1 MKPALEKFLLIAATL
16 AAIGLFV
23 FVAMWSSIKE
33 KKTQMDDLFN
43 NTNVP
48 SSLYHVP
55 LELSGQE
62 AAQPSYRWH
71 LTADGSAPAFTGA
84 HVATVEMPA
93 AAGHGSSA
101 AVIAATGPAA
111 VNSQA

>member
-23 FVAMWSSIKE
+23 FIAMWSSIKE

-48 SSLYHVP
+48 SSFYYEP
-55 LELSGQE
+55 LETFDPQVALSLSIYSPSQGAE
-62 AAQPSYRWH
+62 EINSSRQP
-71 LTADGSAPAFTGA
+71 A
-84 HVATVEMPA
+84 HSLVV
-93 AAGHGSSA
+93 
-101 AVIAATGPAA
+101 
-111 VNSQA
+111 

>member
-48 SSLYHVP
+48 TSFYYEKEMMDSLIALSSFASASIDSQSEINSSP
-55 LELSGQE
+55 LL
-62 AAQPSYRWH
+62 PH
-71 LTADGSAPAFTGA
+71 NL
-84 HVATVEMPA
+84 
-93 AAGHGSSA
+93 
-101 AVIAATGPAA
+101 AV
-111 VNSQA
+111 

>member
-48 SSLYHVP
+48 TSFYYQPLKLSDPVLEYFPHIQSLMYPVH
-55 LELSGQE
+55 
-62 AAQPSYRWH
+62 
-71 LTADGSAPAFTGA
+71 
-84 HVATVEMPA
+84 
-93 AAGHGSSA
+93 
-101 AVIAATGPAA
+101 
-111 VNSQA
+111 SQAALRPDSPPFRLSAQNLAV

>member
-1 MKPALEKFLLIAATL
+1 VNESVKPALEKFLIIAATL

-48 SSLYHVP
+48 TSFYP
-55 LELSGQE
+55 
-62 AAQPSYRWH
+62 
-71 LTADGSAPAFTGA
+71 APAERGGGFA
-84 HVATVEMPA
+84 SRIH
-93 AAGHGSSA
+93 AGGERVVLVGDEASTTRLQYRELLSMAGSSGA
-101 AVIAATGPAA
+101 
-111 VNSQA
+111 

>member
-1 MKPALEKFLLIAATL
+1 VKPALEKFLIIAATL

-48 SSLYHVP
+48 TSFYH
-55 LELSGQE
+55 
-62 AAQPSYRWH
+62 
-71 LTADGSAPAFTGA
+71 APAGRGGGFVSRIHAEGGDVRVSLVGDEALTTRL
-84 HVATVEMPA
+84 HYKEPFSVA
-93 AAGHGSSA
+93 GSPN
-101 AVIAATGPAA
+101 V
-111 VNSQA
+111 

>member
-23 FVAMWSSIKE
+23 FVAMWSSIKD

-48 SSLYHVP
+48 SSFMDVT
-55 LELSGQE
+55 ELKVAGNVGSIANANFYQPSSTVLF
-62 AAQPSYRWH
+62 AQPDS
-71 LTADGSAPAFTGA
+71 LPS
-84 HVATVEMPA
+84 
-93 AAGHGSSA
+93 
-101 AVIAATGPAA
+101 
-111 VNSQA
+111 

>member
-1 MKPALEKFLLIAATL
+1 VKPALEKFLLIAATL

-48 SSLYHVP
+48 SSFNFESKPPRL
-55 LELSGQE
+55 
-62 AAQPSYRWH
+62 
-71 LTADGSAPAFTGA
+71 PAVSLNA
-84 HVATVEMPA
+84 
-93 AAGHGSSA
+93 
-101 AVIAATGPAA
+101 
-111 VNSQA
+111 